1 MATKTLQNV
10 KIQHKTKTSAE
21 WLAFTEA
28 PLKGELCVELNVNE
42 AGSAVSTKIKIGD
55 GKNQFKDLA
64 YVGGNDASDAHVIET
79 AVLDKGADHLAVINA
94 LTAGL
99 ELHAGDI
106 AIAKEKIDDDGAKVA
121 HTAYVFDGEAWKAL
135 DGNYSAE
142 NVYFTDDLIYTANIG
157 TYTVPSSGSGTISAK
172 GKNLKEV
179 LSGMLAK
186 ENTNFTVNQP
196 TLSLNS
202 SNIGSYEVGTNVAL
216 NYSFATGAGSY
227 QYGPATGVTFSNFE
241 ATFNGETK
249 TGSSGTFTTYQITDT
264 TSLVISGGADYSEG
278 AVPVTNL
285 GNPRPD
291 KRIAAGTKQAT
302 KGTLTGYRKSFY
314 GTLTDKA
321 LESTSAVIRN
331 LVGKSNAALANGSTF
346 NITVP
351 VGATSVIFAYPATLR
366 DVTEVIDVNG
376 MNANV
381 ASAFVKSN
389 VEVLGANEY
398 QGIAYKVY
406 RTDFANPV
414 DTANTY
420 KVKI

>member
-1 MATKTLQNV
+1 MAQTIFNKVRLQHLTKT
-10 KIQHKTKTSAE
+10 TEE
-21 WLAFTEA
+21 WALYTAV
-28 PLKGELCVELNVNE
+28 PLKGELLVELNVNE
-42 AGSAVSTKIKIGD
+42 DDIDVKVKIGD
-55 GKNQFKDLA
+55 GVHKFSALPYLGSEAPNTYIADVA
-64 YVGGNDASDAHVIET
+64 YGESVDQKMTEVTSGKEI
-79 AVLDKGADHLAVINA
+79 KQ
-94 LTAGL
+94 
-99 ELHAGDI
+99 GDFC
-106 AIAKEKIDDDGAKVA
+106 IAKVQIGEDGEKYE
-121 HTAYVFDGEAWKAL
+121 HTAYIYTGTDWVAL

-142 NVYFTDDLIYTANIG
+142 NVYFADDLIYTANIG